1 MEEALLSGEIQW
13 LRCGR
18 LRLRG
23 LTRADLALLSGDGVS
38 AQLRGA
44 QTYEAWPQAALV
56 EALMRRHPDLQIAVE
71 VDQCVVGGLLA
82 CPRAEGPTEVMHPW
96 SRRDESEHWGD
107 ARSETN
113 GKLPDESKG
122 ILQGL
127 GAVWPGSVR
136 GAQVKKALQI
146 GRQLLVQQRGCEA
159 TVSVV
164 RAAGWACGAG
174 MSAPAYLQQVH
185 ARAIED
191 ARLSVYLDAGYMMR
205 GYWQAG
211 EAIEVLMRWAYR
223 AH

>member
-122 ILQGL
+122 ILPFVSLRASPQCSDSSRLDQGCIT
-127 GAVWPGSVR
+127 SVGPSAR
-136 GAQVKKALQI
+136 G
-146 GRQLLVQQRGCEA
+146 
-159 TVSVV
+159 
-164 RAAGWACGAG
+164 
-174 MSAPAYLQQVH
+174 
-185 ARAIED
+185 
-191 ARLSVYLDAGYMMR
+191 
-205 GYWQAG
+205 QASKPPTT
-211 EAIEVLMRWAYR
+211 
-223 AH
+223 H